1 MSNRSPKNTTHRNPA
16 GQQAEFLAW
25 RATVSQYRRPSFWRA
40 SWQVT
45 TTLGGYV
52 LVWYG
57 MYLSLQV
64 SWWLTVPL
72 AVLAGGLLVRIFI
85 IFHDCGHGSYFRS
98 KRANSFWGFIC
109 GVLTFTPYFRW
120 RWQHARHHASS
131 GNLDRRGVGDIWTL
145 TVQEYLDASRW
156 RRFSYRVVRNPAVLF
171 IIGPLIQLLVIE
183 RVPSGSGRARERHSV
198 WWTNLA
204 ILVMAAGLGTVFGW
218 VNYLLIQLIIV
229 LVAGSAGVWLFYVQH
244 QFAGTYWAR
253 GGDWDYV
260 AAALQGSSYY
270 KLPKVLQWFSG
281 NIGFHHIHHLN
292 PAIPNYY
299 LERCH
304 RSSPLFREVQ
314 SLTLRSSLKSLVYR
328 LWDESGQRL
337 ISFYQLRESLAAG
350 SRDRGMA

>member
-1 MSNRSPKNTTHRNPA
+1 MPDNRTTNATHRHPA
-16 GQQAEFLAW
+16 GRRAEFVAW
-25 RATVSQYRRPSFWRA
+25 RATVSQYRRPSLWRA
-40 SWQVT
+40 SWQIG
-45 TTLGGYV
+45 TTLGGYG

-57 MYLSLQV
+57 MFLSLQV

-85 IFHDCGHGSYFRS
+85 IFHDCGHGSYFRL

-120 RWQHARHHASS
+120 RWEHVRHHASS

-198 WWTNLA
+198 WWANLA
-204 ILVMAAGLGTVFGW
+204 ILVIAVGLGSVFGW
-218 VNYLLIQLIIV
+218 VNYLSIQLIIV
-229 LVAGSAGVWLFYVQH
+229 LVGGSAGVWLFYIQH

-292 PAIPNYY
+292 PSIPNYY
-299 LERCH
+299 LEECH
-304 RSSPLFREVQ
+304 RSSPLFREVRA
-314 SLTLRSSLKSLVYR
+314 LTLGSSLKSLFFR